1 MGETAR
7 TGIAPWLEGLGLG
20 QYAQVFIDQAIDLDT
35 LPRLSNDDLRELGV
49 RLGHRKPLLAAIA
62 ALDRAPA
69 RPNGLPQ
76 SEATPSP
83 SAAIERRQLTVLLCD
98 LVGSTELSSRLD
110 PEDLRELMMLY
121 QTTCADVVSRHDG
134 FIAQYRG
141 DGIMV
146 YFGYPLANEDA
157 AERAVRAGI
166 ELMREIAEL
175 DGPVG
180 TKIEARIGIATGL
193 AVVGGVVGQGASEHT
208 AVAGQVPNL
217 AARIQAFA
225 EPGTVALAES
235 TQRLVGHVFDYEDL
249 GLQRFKGIDRDV
261 RVWKALGEGD
271 HDVRYEALR
280 SSGAGL
286 FVNRDKETAFLTER
300 WQDAVQGRG
309 QVVLLS
315 GEAGIGKSSVLRRL
329 TDRVAGP
336 DMYRIRLQCSPRHM
350 DTPLYPLI
358 MHLRRAAHFAPADA
372 PSVKLAKIEK
382 ILPAESLLE
391 GAPLLAALLSVP
403 AGERYPPSS
412 LPPDRQKALTLQ
424 LLVDQF
430 VRLTRRKPVL
440 LQFEDAHWM
449 DPTTEELSW
458 QLVDLLRD
466 HRVLVIITGR
476 PEYQPG
482 WTDRPHVSTM
492 PLGRLEALH
501 VHDLIGRIAGGKR
514 LPGVVTDH
522 ILSKTDGVPLFVE
535 ELTKSVLESGMLSDA
550 DDGYVLDEPLRSL
563 AIPSTLQ
570 DSLMARLDRLGPTKA
585 VAQVGAAIGRK
596 FSFAMLASVTGHAQH
611 DMSEALD
618 GLVAA
623 ELINGRGTPP
633 AAEYTFK
640 HALVQDAAY
649 ESLLHMQRKSLH
661 GRIAHAIETGFPD
674 VVETEPEALAH
685 HWTRAEVADKAAR
698 YWLKAGQRALARSA
712 NVEAIRHLANGIRL
726 LDRVSDEADRAWLDF
741 NLNLSLG
748 QACYMVKGPAA
759 AETVKAYTRAQELVE
774 AVSDP
779 EERYALLYGIFS
791 CYHFAA
797 RFALAEEPAQRALA
811 LATRDGDAGHM
822 CQAHR
827 MLGYIRFFSGDL
839 TGALDHFRQLACLY
853 EPDKHAHLAFRYG
866 ADSRAAAQGFQA
878 IIDAVAGRPESAV
891 AMISANIA
899 YSQQLGHPTTLGWT
913 LAARGYVDF
922 LIRDVPGCL
931 QITTEGFRY
940 CEQNSVGAWAVHCR
954 IFNAWARAHLSRP
967 EGCEEEIRAAIA
979 DAATRTALGLP
990 LFRGLLAEV
999 LLATGRPE
1007 EATRESE
1014 VALAQIAATDQY
1026 FFEPVLHHIRGKC
1039 VLALPPY
1046 DRDEARACFRRSLE
1060 AARRCG
1066 AKLLELR
1073 AVTSLAQL
1081 ATGTDQAA
1089 ARQEVARLYGEFQEG
1104 FATADLQT
1112 ARELL
1117 ATPSQAE

>member
-35 LPRLSNDDLRELGV
+35 LPRLSNDDLKERGV

-69 RPNGLPQ
+69 RPNGVPQ
-76 SEATPSP
+76 SEAAPSA

-166 ELMREIAEL
+166 ELMREIAQL
-175 DGPVG
+175 DGPDG

-235 TQRLVGHVFDYEDL
+235 TQRLVGDVFDYEDL

-271 HDVRYEALR
+271 HDIRYEALR

-329 TDRVAGP
+329 TDRVGGP

-350 DTPLYPLI
+350 DTPLHPLI

-372 PSVKLAKIEK
+372 PAVKLAKIEK
-382 ILPAESLLE
+382 ILPAESLAE
-391 GAPLLAALLSVP
+391 GVPLLAALLSLP

-412 LPPDRQKALTLQ
+412 LPPDRQKALTLK

-430 VRLTRRKPVL
+430 VRLTHRKPVL
-440 LQFEDAHWM
+440 MQFEDAHWM

-466 HRVLVIITGR
+466 HRVLVVITGR

-514 LPGVVTDH
+514 LPRVVTDH

-596 FSFAMLASVTGHAQH
+596 FSFSMLASVTGHAQH

-618 GLVAA
+618 RLVAA

-633 AAEYTFK
+633 VAEYTFK

-661 GRIAHAIETGFPD
+661 ARIAQAIEAGFPE

-726 LDRVSDEADRAWLDF
+726 LDRVSGEADRAWLDF

-759 AETVKAYTRAQELVE
+759 AETVRAYTRAQELVE
-774 AVSDP
+774 AVDDP

-797 RFALAEEPAQRALA
+797 RFGLAEEPAQRALA
-811 LATRDGDAGHM
+811 LATRDRDAGHM

-827 MLGYIRFFSGDL
+827 MLGYIRFFKGDL
-839 TGALDHFRQLACLY
+839 TGALDHFRQLACIY

-899 YSQQLGHPTTLGWT
+899 YAQQLGHPATLGWT

-922 LIRDVPGCL
+922 LIGDIAGCL
-931 QITTEGFRY
+931 QITTEGFQY

-967 EGCEEEIRAAIA
+967 DGCEEEIRAAIA

-1014 VALAQIAATDQY
+1014 AALAQIAATDQY

-1039 VLALPPY
+1039 ILALSAPDP
-1046 DRDEARACFRRSLE
+1046 DEARACFRRSRE

-1073 AVTSLAQL
+1073 AVISLARL
-1081 ATGTDQAA
+1081 AAATDQAA
-1089 ARQEVARLYGEFQEG
+1089 GRQEVAQLYGEFQEG
-1104 FATADLQT
+1104 FATADLQ
-1112 ARELL
+1112 AAHELL
-1117 ATPSQAE
+1117 ATPVQAE